1 MVEGAMEEKKEMRES
16 AAISIQVARK
26 EEQEIIDLNIKLD
39 KEGPGPYVFH
49 QTAFVEP
56 KPPYDGRHIT
66 TWLAGLPWSTRAV
79 SVWATE
85 NFGTIADGSEP
96 HAGSAKF
103 FTHSVQLAGGG
114 SVCRVIWSV
123 DWPGA
128 NNETIPGSLILMG
141 VAEDL

>member
-1 MVEGAMEEKKEMRES
+1 MQHASGVTCSGYNFWIGA
-16 AAISIQVARK
+16 QV
-26 EEQEIIDLNIKLD
+26 LD
-39 KEGPGPYVFH
+39 QDGGGRY
-49 QTAFVEP
+49 
-56 KPPYDGRHIT
+56 GRHIT
-66 TWLAGLPWSTRAV
+66 TWLAGLPWGTRAV

-96 HAGSAKF
+96 HAGRAKF

-128 NNETIPGSLILMG
+128 GKETIPGSLILMG